1 MASAER
7 LLDFATGLANAQ
19 NAVALTLYTNVLMT
33 ENVHYYGKLGS
44 VEIVRRTVDG
54 FDRVCMRKDLAGLR
68 AARGAT
74 VLRDG

>member
-33 ENVHYYGKLGS
+33 ENVHYYGKLGF
-44 VEIVRRTVDG
+44 VETARRTIDG
-54 FDRVCMRKDLAGLR
+54 FDRMYMRKDLVGSR
-68 AARGAT
+68 AAR
-74 VLRDG
+74 